1 MCLGP
6 QSFMV
11 AVLLKNI
18 VENWNGSL
26 HIIIIDTN
34 GFDTI
39 DNLRNLDYICQQE
52 YFSRLA
58 I

>member
-1 MCLGP
+1 
-6 QSFMV
+6 MV

-26 HIIIIDTN
+26 HIIIDNN